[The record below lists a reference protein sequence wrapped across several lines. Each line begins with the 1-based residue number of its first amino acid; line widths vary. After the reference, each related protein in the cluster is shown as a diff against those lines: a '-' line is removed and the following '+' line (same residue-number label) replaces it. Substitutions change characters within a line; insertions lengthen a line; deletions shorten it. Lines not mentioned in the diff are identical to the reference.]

1 MNNMESTF
9 LHTQK
14 EHTTKQEF
22 SPDQIK
28 FLHTKVSDMKDDA
41 LLEEDFLDNPY
52 PQEFITY
59 AEEKV
64 SEIESFF
71 EKSDR
76 VTNLKSEVEEN
87 SSLSKE
93 HREHGE
99 YLEALFYNKIGGEHG
114 WIPNSLVWKTS
125 KYDDYVNGIDFIV
138 ETQNREFTLAA
149 DITFSHTQSLEKK
162 LSRIQE
168 KIQKGELPEITFY
181 QSTNTEQKAILPHV
195 ILAVEKDKIVG
206 ALKMWADGD
215 NTVLDN
221 HPIKAKTLLEI
232 EAQLEAFA
240 MYAKYLEKR
249 DIASAYNDMLAQ
261 IQKLIVSEKEVIA
274 KYKQII
280 ETDKSYQAVMHYCKN
295 LKAQIETAL

>member
-1 MNNMESTF
+1 MNIESNF
-9 LHTQK
+9 LNNTK
-14 EHTTKQEF
+14 ENNTKQEF
-22 SPDQIK
+22 SPNQLR
-28 FLHTKVSDMKDDA
+28 FLQNKVTEMKEDA
-41 LLEEDFLDNPY
+41 LLEEDFEHLYDSG
-52 PQEFITY
+52 FITY

-93 HREHGE
+93 YREHGE

-125 KYDDYVNGIDFIV
+125 KYDDYVNGVDFII
-138 ETQNREFTLAA
+138 ETQNREFSLAT

-162 LSRIQE
+162 LQRIKE
-168 KIQKGELPEITFY
+168 KINKGELPEITFY
-181 QSTNTEQKAILPHV
+181 DSTNGDKNIILPHV
-195 ILAVEKDKIVG
+195 ILAVEKDQIMG

-215 NTVLDN
+215 NTLLDK
-221 HPIKAKTLLEI
+221 HPIKAKTLLEL

-240 MYAKYLEKR
+240 MYAKKLGKR
-249 DIASAYNDMLAQ
+249 DISSAYNDMLSQ
-261 IQKLIVSEKEVIA
+261 IQKLIINEEQTIQ
-274 KYKQII
+274 KYKQKI
-280 ETDKSYQAVMHYCKN
+280 ENDRSYQLITNYCN
-295 LKAQIETAL
+295 TLKSLLEKAD